1 MNDSILQM
9 VLASQWPTKL
19 VLATLIGF
27 SVATWAV
34 IFSKWRAFRALG
46 QADSA
51 FLSAYRGSNSL
62 SALAGSGQV
71 NPERGLGYV
80 FSDGME
86 KVRRHQGAFTNEWL
100 SSLERRLRGAIR
112 EEVTTQEQYLGLL
125 ATTAN
130 VAPFIG
136 LLGTVWGI
144 IIAFREIAAQ
154 GSASIAAV
162 APGVAEALVAT
173 AAGLFAAIPA
183 VVAYNYF
190 INNVRG
196 RASQMEA
203 FSVEMVDVLHE
214 FGPSGEGGGNP
225 Q

>member
-9 VLASQWPTKL
+9 VLDSAWPTKL

-34 IFSKWRAFRALG
+34 IFSKWRAFKALRD
-46 QADSA
+46 ADGA
-51 FLSAYRGSNSL
+51 FMAAYRGSTSL
-62 SALAGSGQV
+62 NALAGSGKV
-71 NPERGLGYV
+71 NADRGLGYV

-100 SSLERRLRGAIR
+100 GGLERRLQGSIR
-112 EEVTTQEQYLGLL
+112 EEVTAQEQYLGLL

-144 IIAFREIAAQ
+144 IVAFREIAAQ

-162 APGVAEALVAT
+162 APGVAEALIAT

-190 INNVRG
+190 INTVRG
-196 RASQMEA
+196 RAAQMEA

-214 FGPSGEGGGNP
+214 FGPDGRAGGASA
-225 Q
+225 

>member
-1 MNDSILQM
+1 MNDSVLQM
-9 VLASQWPTKL
+9 VLASAWPTKL
-19 VLATLIGF
+19 VLATLVGF

-34 IFSKWRAFRALG
+34 IFSKWRAFKALG
-46 QADSA
+46 SADRD
-51 FLSAYRGSNSL
+51 FLSAYQGVRSL
-62 SALAGSGQV
+62 NALAASSRV

-80 FSDGME
+80 FTDGMA
-86 KVRRHQGAFTNEWL
+86 KVRRHQGAFTNDWL

-144 IIAFREIAAQ
+144 IMAFREIAAQ

-203 FSVEMVDVLHE
+203 FAVEMVDVLHE
-214 FGPSGEGGGNP
+214 FGPDGQSGGSNG
-225 Q
+225 